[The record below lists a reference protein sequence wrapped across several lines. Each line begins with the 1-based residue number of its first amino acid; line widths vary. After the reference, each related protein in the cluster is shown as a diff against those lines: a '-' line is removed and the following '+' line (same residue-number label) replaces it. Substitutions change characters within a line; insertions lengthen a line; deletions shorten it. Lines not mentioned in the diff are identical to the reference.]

1 MAELVDLVDRALEL
15 VGPGEREDLRRRLE
29 QTRERLSDPSI
40 RVIVV
45 GEFKQGK
52 SRLVNAL
59 VNAPVCA
66 VDDDIATS
74 APTVVKQGATPSAV
88 VVSLKDGM
96 EASDGPAAIQR
107 TPIPL
112 DQLPAYVSEHGNPGN
127 ERRILA
133 AEVSLPRKILD
144 GGLALVDSPGVGGL
158 DSIHSLTTLSTLPT
172 ADAALLVSDAS
183 QEYTAPEMQFL
194 RQALRI
200 TPNVACVLTKTD
212 LYPQWRRIAELDQA
226 HVARLGQDIPFFP
239 VSSDLRLEAIK
250 LQDGELNAESGFPDL
265 VSYLRKEIVGKAER
279 IQRRGALQDVR
290 SVLEHLSMSLQS
302 ELSALVDPAS
312 TPQVIAELQS
322 AKERTDEMRQKTS
335 RWQTTL
341 NDGIA
346 DLSSDV
352 EHDLRDRL
360 RQIQREAEEAIG
372 QGDPGP
378 VWDQLVDWLQ
388 QRVAAAVS
396 DTFVWSQERSKWL
409 SEQVARH
416 FTEEEAAI
424 PVVRVDDTEDVLDPV
439 PDVPEL
445 DRGQLSAIQK
455 VLIGMR
461 GSYGGV
467 LMIGLI
473 TGIVGMSLINPLS
486 VAAGVLIGRKA
497 YSEDQETRLKRRQQE
512 AKAIVRRQIDDVI
525 FQVGKQLK
533 DRLRLVQRATRDH
546 FTSIADQNHR
556 SLTDS
561 VLAAQKA
568 ANMYTAERERRIKE
582 IKARLARIDQLRAK
596 IPAEPKERVE
606 VAAAAAQA

>member
-15 VGPGEREDLRRRLE
+15 VGPEEREDLRRRLE

-59 VNAPVCA
+59 VNAPVCP

-96 EASDGPAAIQR
+96 EASDGPAAIER

-409 SEQVARH
+409 SEQVAQH

-445 DRGQLSAIQK
+445 DRGRLSAMQK

-606 VAAAAAQA
+606 VAAAAARA